1 MVHSLP
7 IRVVGFYWGTCFD
20 DLISRG
26 YEDEPGDDFFGTVL
40 SMTELSDWDV
50 EEVTLQGR
58 QAITWGP
65 VRVRIMLGTECA
77 RNLHKTLP

>member
-20 DLISRG
+20 DLTSRG
-26 YEDEPGDDFFGTVL
+26 FEGEPGDDFFGAVL
-40 SMTELSDWDV
+40 SMTELLDWDV
-50 EEVTLQGR
+50 GEVTSQGR
-58 QAITWGP
+58 QAITSRP
-65 VRVRIMLGTECA
+65 VRIRIMLGTECA